1 MEIPRKLYRAVRKK
15 YDEKLSRSGR
25 VRSAVEC
32 HLEGDLLF
40 RSHKYFRD
48 QGIDQEEGVGDY
60 EFEGI
65 VNQDVCKDRPNQPA
79 FFMSFSETIEGS
91 LTCDRNK
98 ENHLV
103 LELNNP
109 EGLSNFIKQNLLCSN
124 FVNVKWIQVKY
135 GKPEKV
141 NHDLNPK
148 ETWERKYHYKTEE
161 YKCEREWRLQIMFL
175 HSFRILNDDLKF
187 GWMQAERFFEI
198 APFEEDIL

>member
-1 MEIPRKLYRAVRKK
+1 MEIPKLYRAVSNK
-15 YDEKLSRSGR
+15 YDEKLSSFGR
-25 VRSAVEC
+25 VRSAMGC

-40 RSHKYFRD
+40 RSHKHFRD

-91 LTCDRNK
+91 LTGDRNK
-98 ENHLV
+98 ETHVV

-109 EGLSNFIKQNLLCSN
+109 EDLSNYIKQNLLCSN
-124 FVNVKWIQVKY
+124 FVNVKWIQIKY

-141 NHDLNPK
+141 DHDLSPR
-148 ETWERKYHYKTEE
+148 ESGERKYYYKTEE
-161 YKCEREWRLQIMFL
+161 YKIEREWRLQIMFL
-175 HSFRILNDDLKF
+175 HSFRILNDDLNF
-187 GWMQAERFFEI
+187 GWMHAGRFFKI
-198 APFEEDIL
+198 SPFEEIP